1 MSGTV
6 IMTMVMTTTM
16 IVIVTVMMV
25 VVVMQMQMAMLM
37 LGEAQ
42 DQLLFTC
49 ALPLHRLLNVQSSR

>member
-1 MSGTV
+1 
-6 IMTMVMTTTM
+6 
-16 IVIVTVMMV
+16 MMV

-49 ALPLHRLLNVQSSR
+49 ALPLHRLLNVQRSR